1 MLWLRGSW
9 RRVRLEET
17 LLLSFFL
24 SVVAFCD
31 GGDGSLDIRFKFG
44 IGYRKG
50 SSIKVFDK
58 LDSTHLAVKGQTCA
72 VT

>member
-24 SVVAFCD
+24 SVVPFCD
-31 GGDGSLDIRFKFG
+31 GGNGSLDVRFEFG
-44 IGYRKG
+44 IGYGKG
-50 SSIKVFDK
+50 SSIKVLDK
-58 LDSTHLAVKGQTCA
+58 LDSAHLAVKGQTCA
-72 VT
+72 GI